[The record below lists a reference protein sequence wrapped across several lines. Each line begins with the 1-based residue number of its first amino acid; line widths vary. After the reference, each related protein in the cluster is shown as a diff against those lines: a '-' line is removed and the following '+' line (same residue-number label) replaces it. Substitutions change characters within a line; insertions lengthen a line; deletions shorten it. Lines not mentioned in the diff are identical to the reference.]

1 MTGFDADWLALRE
14 PADGRARDPALR
26 DAAAAHCERSPGEGP
41 VHVVDLACGT
51 GSTLRALAPRIARA
65 QVWTLVDHDPT
76 LLERARVAT
85 ASTGAPVEVRTLE
98 ADLDGG
104 LDAVLAIDAA
114 LVATSAFLDLVSD
127 DWIARLARGL
137 AARARPFYAAL
148 SVDGR
153 HACEPAD
160 PLDTAVFAAFD
171 AHQRRD
177 KGLGAALGPLAA
189 QAAADRLAGAGH
201 VVRTAP
207 ADWVLDAGRPGDA
220 ALLAP
225 LLEGWV
231 RAVAET
237 GLVPAAALDAW
248 HARRRAELQAG
259 SLRARVGHLDLWAT
273 PRAQRSVGSST
284 SQSTSAPSA

>member
-14 PADGRARDPALR
+14 PADGRARDAALR
-26 DAAAAHCERSPGEGP
+26 DAAAAHCARSPGEGP

-65 QVWTLVDHDPT
+65 QVWTLVDHDPK
-76 LLERARVAT
+76 LLDRARIAT

-153 HACEPAD
+153 HACEPPD
-160 PLDTAVFAAFD
+160 PLDAAVFAAFD

-189 QAAADRLAGAGH
+189 QAAADRLAEAGH

-207 ADWVLDAGRPGDA
+207 ADWVLDAARPGDA

-225 LLEGWV
+225 LLDGWV

-248 HARRRAELQAG
+248 HARRRTELQAG

-273 PRAQRSVGSST
+273 PRAQRAVGSST
-284 SQSTSAPSA
+284 SQSTSSPSA